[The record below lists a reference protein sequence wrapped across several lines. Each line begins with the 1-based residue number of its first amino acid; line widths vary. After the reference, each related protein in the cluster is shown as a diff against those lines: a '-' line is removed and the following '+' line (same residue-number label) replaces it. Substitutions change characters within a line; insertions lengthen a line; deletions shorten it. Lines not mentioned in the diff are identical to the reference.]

1 MVIIPGKGLAQ
12 LKKRVLR
19 FLDRK
24 GIKTLYYRVE
34 RDSDNF
40 GRSSSTSAGSG
51 PLDPGGVPQHG
62 RAPPRSELAI

>member
-1 MVIIPGKGLAQ
+1 VVIIPGKGLAQ

-51 PLDPGGVPQHG
+51 PLDPGVPQHR
-62 RAPPRSELAI
+62 RAPARSEVAI